1 MPKLHWASWLS
12 LRATLKQNYLDSLVA
27 TMSISFV
34 IVQSLSRV
42 QLFRTP
48 WTAAHEA
55 SQFFTISWSLL
66 KLMSIESVMPS
77 NHLILSCLLL
87 FCPQSF
93 PASGSFPMNQLF
105 TSGRQN
111 IGGSASA
118 SFLPIY
124 IQGWFPLGLTGL
136 ISLLSKGL
144 LAAQESQI
152 WRVNCKG
159 TCGFLCVG

>member
-55 SQFFTISWSLL
+55 SLFFTISWSLL
-66 KLMSIESVMPS
+66 KLKSIESVMPS

-118 SFLPIY
+118 SVLPMNV
-124 IQGWFPLGLTGL
+124 QGWLVWSPCCARD
-136 ISLLSKGL
+136 S
-144 LAAQESQI
+144 QESSVDTSELI
-152 WRVNCKG
+152 HC
-159 TCGFLCVG
+159 